1 MVRKLTFSLFL
12 VLACVALSY
21 GQTTMNTM
29 NTRAKFKSLFIY
41 NFTKYTEW
49 PEAYKQGDFIIGVV
63 NDNDLADQLEMAAK
77 TKKINSQNVIIRRIK
92 SVSELSK
99 CHVLYI
105 NGGNAAEV
113 DPFVKKAKD
122 YSCLI
127 VTEGKGL
134 IESFSAI
141 NFIVVGS
148 QLNFEMNKTL
158 FDNKQLVVSN
168 SLEKL
173 AAKVIN

>member
-1 MVRKLTFSLFL
+1 
-12 VLACVALSY
+12 
-21 GQTTMNTM
+21 MNTM

-63 NDNDLADQLEMAAK
+63 NDNDLAEQLELAAK
-77 TKKINSQNVIIRRIK
+77 TKKINSQNVVIKRIS
-92 SVSELSK
+92 SVAELSK

-105 NGGNAAEV
+105 SGTSAAEV
-113 DPFVKKAKD
+113 DPYIKKAKD

-127 VTEGKGL
+127 ITEGKGL
-134 IESFSAI
+134 VESLSAI
-141 NFIVVGS
+141 NFVVVGS
-148 QLNFEMNKTL
+148 QLNFEMNKSL
-158 FDNKQLVVSN
+158 FDNKQLIVSN

-173 AAKVIN
+173 ATKVIN